1 MDVIHIN
8 SHKPLRS
15 RQPEVQS
22 QNANRVSQLALG
34 SNMCAAPNDLRG
46 KIVDMNSLVTANIYA
61 NFKREILI
69 LHLLKIHLFLSM

>member
-1 MDVIHIN
+1 MDIIHIN

-34 SNMCAAPNDLRG
+34 SNMRAAPSDLRG
-46 KIVDMNSLVTANIYA
+46 KIVGMNLLVTANVYA
-61 NFKREILI
+61 YF
-69 LHLLKIHLFLSM
+69 